1 MPQTHTVCRAFN
13 DARNVR
19 HHERHAISD
28 VDDTQIRVERRK
40 MVVCDLRVR
49 VGRDGKKRRFADV
62 READQTHIREQF
74 ELQNNL
80 VLLAGKTGLCKAR
93 HLPGRGR
100 KVLVAPAAAA
110 ALAED
115 IVLRIG
121 HVLDDLVRLAVAH
134 DRTARD
140 LDDEV
145 FSALS
150 LAAAAL
156 AVHAVGRDIFAL
168 IAEVHEGGQII
179 VDPQND
185 RAAVSAVAA
194 VGPSRR
200 HVFFPMEGNRA
211 IAARARLHIN
221 FCFINKH

>member
-1 MPQTHTVCRAFN
+1 MPQTHTVCRALN
-13 DARNVR
+13 DARNIR
-19 HHERHAISD
+19 HHERHAVCN
-28 VDDTQIRVERRK
+28 VDDAQIRIERRK
-40 MVVCDLRVR
+40 MVVRNFRVR
-49 VGRDGKKRRFADV
+49 IGCDRKKRRFADV
-62 READQTHIREQF
+62 READQTHIREQL
-74 ELQNNL
+74 ELQNDL

-93 HLPGRGR
+93 HLPGRR
-100 KVLVAPAAAA
+100 CEMLVAPAAAA

-115 IVLRIG
+115 VVLRIG

-140 LDDEV
+140 LDDQV

-211 IAARARLHIN
+211 ITARARLHIN

>member
-1 MPQTHTVCRAFN
+1 
-13 DARNVR
+13 
-19 HHERHAISD
+19 
-28 VDDTQIRVERRK
+28 
-40 MVVCDLRVR
+40 MVVRNFRVR
-49 VGRDGKKRRFADV
+49 IGCDRKKRRFADV
-62 READQTHIREQF
+62 READQTHIREQL
-74 ELQNNL
+74 ELQNDL

-93 HLPGRGR
+93 HLPGRR
-100 KVLVAPAAAA
+100 CEMLVAPAAAA

-115 IVLRIG
+115 VVLRIG

-140 LDDEV
+140 LDDQV

-168 IAEVHEGGQII
+168 ITEVHEGGQII

-185 RAAVSAVAA
+185 RTAVAA
-194 VGPSRR
+194 IAAVRASRR
-200 HVFFPMEGNRA
+200 HIFFPMESNRA
-211 IAARARLHIN
+211 ITARARLHIN
-221 FCFINKH
+221 FRFINKH